1 MKTNVW
7 FKLNVIDKLFRQEN
21 GEKGNMLVHP
31 QKVSFLRKAEEQ
43 KFGEEIDDGAFSVFC
58 ESSETKKKA
67 SSFLHSA

>member
-1 MKTNVW
+1 
-7 FKLNVIDKLFRQEN
+7 
-21 GEKGNMLVHP
+21 MLVHP